1 MLHLN
6 QENQDNK
13 KSLFLQ
19 LTVDSNRISNLTQ

>member
-6 QENQDNK
+6 QENQDNT

-19 LTVDSNRISNLTQ
+19 LTVDSNPIPNLT